1 MLRIYLAALSCIAV
15 CSSTAFG
22 DISGV
27 GGIIVTP
34 SLVGI
39 DYSVT
44 PGKARV
50 TINLNAKSDSGNPAA
65 VSSYTFV
72 MSMGGAPGS
81 SVSATTQTAFF
92 NSTNFDGDT
101 IGAAQASFSA
111 GSYTFKGDRSVPSGL
126 ALASTDELVG
136 TAVFDITQSGTA
148 TSYNVTL
155 PALASSN
162 GFAVNSVSGANVPLV
177 LNINGF
183 SGGGGGGGGAGGG
196 AAVPEPGSVLAIS
209 AVLGGLGLRALRRR
223 RQAQVA

>member
-1 MLRIYLAALSCIAV
+1 MLRISIAVLSCIAV
-15 CSSTAFG
+15 LSSTAFA

-44 PGKARV
+44 PGTARV

-92 NSTNFDGDT
+92 NSTNFDGGT

-126 ALASTDELVG
+126 PLAITDELVG
-136 TAVFDITQSGTA
+136 TAVFDITQSVTA

-155 PALASSN
+155 PALASTN
-162 GFAVNSVSGANVPLV
+162 GFAVNSVTGANLPLV
-177 LNINGF
+177 LNINAY
-183 SGGGGGGGGAGGG
+183 SGGGGGAGGG
-196 AAVPEPGSVLAIS
+196 AAVPEPGSVLAFS
-209 AVLGGLGLRALRRR
+209 AVLGGLGIRALRRR